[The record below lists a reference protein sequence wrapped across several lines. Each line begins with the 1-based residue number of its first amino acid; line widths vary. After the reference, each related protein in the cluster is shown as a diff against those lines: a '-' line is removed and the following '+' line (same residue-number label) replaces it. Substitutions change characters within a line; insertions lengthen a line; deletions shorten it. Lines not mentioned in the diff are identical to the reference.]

1 MPTTN
6 TRSSLRT
13 RRTKTGNG
21 STSKSSSGASSKSS
35 NGRTSKTENGTEHD
49 SSQLDKLFTDSLKDI
64 YWAEKQLT
72 KALPKMK
79 KAATT
84 DELKSAIE
92 EHLTQTEGHV
102 TRLERVFEI
111 CGKKTQAKKCDAME
125 GLIKEG
131 ESIVEETNDKTMTRD
146 AGIIMAAQKVEHYEI
161 ATYGSL
167 VQLAKTLGM
176 NDAADLLHQ
185 TLDEEKQA
193 DEKLTEIAEWQVN
206 QAAEQEESNY

>member
-13 RRTKTGNG
+13 RRTRSGNG
-21 STSKSSSGASSKSS
+21 STSKPSSGASSKSS
-35 NGRTSKTENGTEHD
+35 NGRTSKTENGTEHE

-64 YWAEKQLT
+64 YWAEKHLT
-72 KALPKMK
+72 KTLPKMK

-84 DELKSAIE
+84 NELKSAIE

-102 TRLERVFEI
+102 TRLERVFEL
-111 CGKKTQAKKCDAME
+111 CGKKAQAKKCDAME

-206 QAAEQEESNY
+206 QAAVQVESNY

>member
-6 TRSSLRT
+6 TKSSLRT
-13 RRTKTGNG
+13 RRTRSGNG

-35 NGRTSKTENGTEHD
+35 NGRTSKTENGTEHE

-64 YWAEKQLT
+64 YWAEKHLT
-72 KALPKMK
+72 KTLPKMK

-84 DELKSAIE
+84 NELKSAIE

-102 TRLERVFEI
+102 TRLERVFEL
-111 CGKKTQAKKCDAME
+111 CGKKAQAKKCDAME

-206 QAAEQEESNY
+206 QAAVQEESNY

>member
-6 TRSSLRT
+6 SRSSLRT
-13 RRTKTGNG
+13 RRTRPGNG
-21 STSKSSSGASSKSS
+21 SASKSSSGASSKSS
-35 NGRTSKTENGTEHD
+35 NGRTSKTENGTEHE

-64 YWAEKQLT
+64 YWAEKHLT
-72 KALPKMK
+72 KTLPKMK

-84 DELKSAIE
+84 NELKSAIE

-102 TRLERVFEI
+102 TRLERVFEL
-111 CGKKTQAKKCDAME
+111 CGKKAQAKKCDAME

-206 QAAEQEESNY
+206 QAAVQEESNY

>member
-13 RRTKTGNG
+13 RKTRSATG
-21 STSKSSSGASSKSS
+21 STAKPSNGGSVKSS
-35 NGRTSKTENGTEHD
+35 NEETSEQEN
-49 SSQLDKLFTDSLKDI
+49 SQLDKLFTDSLKDI

-84 DELKSAIE
+84 GELKSAIE
-92 EHLTQTEGHV
+92 EHLAQTEGHV
-102 TRLERVFEI
+102 TRLEQVFEM
-111 CGKKTQAKKCDAME
+111 CGKKVQAKKCDAME
-125 GLIKEG
+125 GLLKEG
-131 ESIVEETNDKTMTRD
+131 DTIVEETEEGSMTRD

-176 NDAADLLHQ
+176 NDAAEVLHE
-185 TLDEEKQA
+185 TLEEEKQA
-193 DEKLTEIAEWQVN
+193 DEKLTEIAEWNVN
-206 QAAEQEESNY
+206 KAAEKEVSKN